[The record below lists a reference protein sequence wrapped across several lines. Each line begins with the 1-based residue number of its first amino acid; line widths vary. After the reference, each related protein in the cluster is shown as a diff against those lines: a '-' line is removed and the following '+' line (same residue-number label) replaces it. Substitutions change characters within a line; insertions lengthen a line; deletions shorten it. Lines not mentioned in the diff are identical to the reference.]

1 MKLQVQKFA
10 RLWQFVGVAI
20 ATHAA
25 TRHAMIWGH
34 ADTHTEAGVA
44 ASWIL
49 LFIGVAVA
57 VVLFW
62 MGVYFEGR
70 SGSAKPLR

>member
-1 MKLQVQKFA
+1 MKLPVQKFA

-34 ADTHTEAGVA
+34 PDTHTEADVA
-44 ASWIL
+44 ASWIR
-49 LFIGVAVA
+49 LFIGVGVA
-57 VVLFW
+57 IVLFW
-62 MGVYFEGR
+62 TGVYFEGR
-70 SGSAKPLR
+70 EASAKPSR